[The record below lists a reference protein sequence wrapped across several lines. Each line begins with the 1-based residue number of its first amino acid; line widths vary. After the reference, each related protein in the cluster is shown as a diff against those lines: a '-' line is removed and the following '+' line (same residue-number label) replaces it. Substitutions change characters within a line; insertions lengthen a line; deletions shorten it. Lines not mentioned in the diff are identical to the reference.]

1 MEPVRPSAC
10 NSSVARR
17 SRWATMYRSH
27 DFGRDGPQEVGIGPG
42 ATCGLTHRPA
52 PPVSAKL
59 GCLQTRRNSFD
70 PFCHVLDAVCSGI
83 SCCPLSAGSLGS
95 GSFSLKGLFGVRE
108 LVGDDEGGE
117 QQQPGFP
124 YLTDAPDKF
133 RHLPIDV
140 LRETADSGLLPVIAE
155 DRERAAVHRHR
166 DLAYQRSPFK
176 ARSILATASSTR
188 ATICAAISCSRW

>member
-17 SRWATMYRSH
+17 SRWATMCRSH

-42 ATCGLTHRPA
+42 VTCGLTHRPA

-59 GCLQTRRNSFD
+59 GCLETRRNSLD
-70 PFCHVLDAVCSGI
+70 PFCYVLDAVRSGI
-83 SCCPLSAGSLGS
+83 SCCSLSAGSLGA
-95 GSFSLKGLFGVRE
+95 GSFSLKGLIGLRQ
-108 LVGDDEGGE
+108 LVGDGEGGK
-117 QQQPGFP
+117 QQQPRLSD
-124 YLTDAPDKF
+124 LTDFPDKLG
-133 RHLPIDV
+133 HLPVDI

-188 ATICAAISCSRW
+188 ATICAASSRSR